1 MKQWIGISEFVAIAE
16 LQSFTKAAKQLGI
29 SVAQVSRNIA
39 ELEANLAMKLLY
51 RSTRSVSLTE
61 EGLLYLQH
69 CRHLV
74 SGLEEANR
82 TLANLKA
89 TPRGLIKLTA
99 PVFYGENR
107 IAPLLH
113 DFLMLYPETEL
124 DLQLTNNK
132 LDLIQ
137 GGYDLAIRL
146 GTLENS
152 TLIAKKLASRTQYVV
167 GSPAYL
173 ARMGTP
179 EQLSQLSEHQCLT
192 GTVAVWRFMQQGKV
206 VQFKPHSRIVC
217 NSGVALLDAAV
228 KGLGLV
234 QLPDYYVN
242 NYLETGAL
250 VAVLNHLRQ
259 PDDGIWA
266 LYPQNRHLSAKVR
279 VLVDY
284 LYTRLS
290 EDKIGNSLPIL

>member
-16 LQSFTKAAKQLGI
+16 QHSFTKAAKQLGI

-39 ELEANLAMKLLY
+39 ELEASLAIKLLY

-74 SGLEEANR
+74 ASLDEANR

-89 TPRGLIKLTA
+89 TPRGQIKLTG
-99 PVFYGENR
+99 PVFYGESR

-113 DFLMLYPETEL
+113 DFMLRYPDTEL
-124 DLQLTNNK
+124 DLQLSNNK
-132 LDLIQ
+132 LDLVQ

-146 GTLENS
+146 GTLES
-152 TLIAKKLASRTQYVV
+152 SSLIARKLASRTQYVV
-167 GSPAYL
+167 ASPAYL
-173 ARMGTP
+173 AQHGTP
-179 EQLSQLSEHQCLT
+179 TSLTALAQHQCLT
-192 GTVAVWRFMQQGKV
+192 GTVANWRFMQQGKI
-206 VQFKPHSRIVC
+206 VQFKPQGRIVC
-217 NSGVALLDAAV
+217 NSGVALRDAAL

-234 QLPDYYVN
+234 QLPDYYVSDN
-242 NYLETGAL
+242 LQQGEL
-250 VAVLNHLRQ
+250 VAVLSELRQ
-259 PDDGIWA
+259 PDEGIWA
-266 LYPQNRHLSAKVR
+266 IYPQNRHLSAKVR

-284 LYTRLS
+284 LASKLS
-290 EDKIGNSLPIL
+290 

>member
-1 MKQWIGISEFVAIAE
+1 MKHWIGISEFVAVAE

-39 ELEANLAMKLLY
+39 ELEVTLAIKLLY

-74 SGLEEANR
+74 ASLEEANR

-89 TPRGLIKLTA
+89 TPRGQIKLTA
-99 PVFYGENR
+99 PVFYGETS

-113 DFLMLYPETEL
+113 DFMQQYPDTDL

-132 LDLIQ
+132 LDLVQ
-137 GGYDLAIRL
+137 GGFDLAIRL
-146 GTLENS
+146 GTLES
-152 TLIAKKLASRTQYVV
+152 SSLIARKLASRTQYVV
-167 GSPAYL
+167 ASPAYL
-173 ARMGTP
+173 AKHGTP
-179 EQLSQLSEHQCLT
+179 QNLTDLTQHQCLT
-192 GTVAVWRFMQQGKV
+192 GTVAQWRFMQQGKL
-206 VQFKPHSRIVC
+206 VQFKPQGRIVC
-217 NSGVALLDAAV
+217 NSGVALMDAAL

-234 QLPDYYVN
+234 QLPDYYVGSK
-242 NYLETGAL
+242 LQSGEL
-250 VAVLNHLRQ
+250 VAVLNELRQ

-266 LYPQNRHLSAKVR
+266 IYPQNRHLSAKVR

-284 LYTRLS
+284 LAAKL
-290 EDKIGNSLPIL
+290 N

>member
-1 MKQWIGISEFVAIAE
+1 MKQWIGISEFVAVAE

-39 ELEANLAMKLLY
+39 ELEAAVAIKLLY

-61 EGLLYLQH
+61 EGQLYLQH

-74 SGLEEANR
+74 ASLDEANR

-89 TPRGLIKLTA
+89 TPRGQIKLTA
-99 PVFYGENR
+99 PVFYGETR

-113 DFLMLYPETEL
+113 DFMQQYPDTEL
-124 DLQLTNNK
+124 DLHLSNNK
-132 LDLIQ
+132 LDLVQ
-137 GGYDLAIRL
+137 GGFDLAIRL
-146 GTLENS
+146 GTLES
-152 TLIAKKLASRTQYVV
+152 SSLIARKLASRTQYVV
-167 GSPAYL
+167 ASPTYL
-173 ARMGTP
+173 AQFGTP
-179 EQLSQLSEHQCLT
+179 TNLVELAAHQCLT
-192 GTVAVWRFMQQGKV
+192 GTVAQWRFMQHGTV
-206 VQFKPHSRIVC
+206 VQFKPQGRIVC
-217 NSGVALLDAAV
+217 NSGVALLDAAL

-234 QLPDYYVN
+234 QLPDYYVGDK
-242 NYLETGAL
+242 LQRGEL
-250 VAVLNHLRQ
+250 IAVLNELRQ

-284 LYTRLS
+284 LATQL
-290 EDKIGNSLPIL
+290 G

>member
-1 MKQWIGISEFVAIAE
+1 VKHWIGISEFVAVAE

-39 ELEANLAMKLLY
+39 ELEAMLAIKLLY

-74 SGLEEANR
+74 ASLEEANR

-89 TPRGLIKLTA
+89 SPRGQIKLTA
-99 PVFYGENR
+99 PVFYGETR

-113 DFLMLYPETEL
+113 DFMQQYPDTEL

-132 LDLIQ
+132 LDLVQ
-137 GGYDLAIRL
+137 GGFDLAIRL
-146 GTLENS
+146 GTLES
-152 TLIAKKLASRTQYVV
+152 SSLIARKLASRTQYVV
-167 GSPAYL
+167 ASPAYL
-173 ARMGTP
+173 VKHGTP
-179 EQLSQLSEHQCLT
+179 QNLADLTQHQCLT
-192 GTVAVWRFMQQGKV
+192 GTVAQWRFMLQGKLV
-206 VQFKPHSRIVC
+206 PFKPQGRIVC
-217 NSGVALLDAAV
+217 NSGVALMDAAL

-234 QLPDYYVN
+234 QLPDYYVGSK
-242 NYLETGAL
+242 LQSGEL
-250 VAVLNHLRQ
+250 VAVLNELRQ

-266 LYPQNRHLSAKVR
+266 IYPQNRHLSAKVR

-284 LYTRLS
+284 LAAKL
-290 EDKIGNSLPIL
+290 N

>member
-1 MKQWIGISEFVAIAE
+1 VKHWIGISEFVAVAE

-39 ELEANLAMKLLY
+39 ELEATLAIKLLY

-74 SGLEEANR
+74 ASLEEANR

-89 TPRGLIKLTA
+89 TPRGQIKLTA
-99 PVFYGENR
+99 PVFYGETR

-113 DFLMLYPETEL
+113 DFMQQYPDTDL
-124 DLQLTNNK
+124 DLQLTNHK
-132 LDLIQ
+132 LDLVQ
-137 GGYDLAIRL
+137 GGFDLAIRL
-146 GTLENS
+146 GTLES
-152 TLIAKKLASRTQYVV
+152 SSLIARKLASRTQYVV
-167 GSPAYL
+167 ASPAYL
-173 ARMGTP
+173 AKHGTP
-179 EQLSQLSEHQCLT
+179 QNLTDLTQHQCLT
-192 GTVAVWRFMQQGKV
+192 GTVAQWRFMQQGKL
-206 VQFKPHSRIVC
+206 VQFKPQGRIVC
-217 NSGVALLDAAV
+217 NSGVALMDAAL

-234 QLPDYYVN
+234 QLPDYYVGSK
-242 NYLETGAL
+242 LQSGEL
-250 VAVLNHLRQ
+250 VAVLNQLRQ

-266 LYPQNRHLSAKVR
+266 IYPQNRHLSAKVR

-284 LYTRLS
+284 LAAKL
-290 EDKIGNSLPIL
+290 N

>member
-1 MKQWIGISEFVAIAE
+1 MKHWIGISEFVAVAE

-39 ELEANLAMKLLY
+39 ELEATLAIKLLY

-74 SGLEEANR
+74 ASLEEANR

-89 TPRGLIKLTA
+89 TPRGQIKLTA
-99 PVFYGENR
+99 PVFYGETR

-113 DFLMLYPETEL
+113 DFMQQYPDTEL

-132 LDLIQ
+132 LDLVQ
-137 GGYDLAIRL
+137 GGFDLAIRL
-146 GTLENS
+146 GTLES
-152 TLIAKKLASRTQYVV
+152 SSLIARKLASRTQYVV
-167 GSPAYL
+167 ASPVYL
-173 ARMGTP
+173 AQNGTP
-179 EQLSQLSEHQCLT
+179 QNLADLTQHQCLT
-192 GTVAVWRFMQQGKV
+192 GTVAQWRFMQQGKL
-206 VQFKPHSRIVC
+206 VQFKPQGRIVC
-217 NSGVALLDAAV
+217 NSGVALMDAAL

-234 QLPDYYVN
+234 QLPDYYVGSK
-242 NYLETGAL
+242 LQSGEL
-250 VAVLNHLRQ
+250 VAVLNPLRQ

-266 LYPQNRHLSAKVR
+266 IYPQNRHLSAKVR

-284 LYTRLS
+284 LATKL
-290 EDKIGNSLPIL
+290 N

>member
-1 MKQWIGISEFVAIAE
+1 MKHWIGISEFVAVAE

-39 ELEANLAMKLLY
+39 ELEATLAIKLLY

-74 SGLEEANR
+74 ASLEEANR

-89 TPRGLIKLTA
+89 TPRGQIKLTA
-99 PVFYGENR
+99 PVFYGETR

-113 DFLMLYPETEL
+113 DFMQQYPDTDL

-132 LDLIQ
+132 LDLVQ
-137 GGYDLAIRL
+137 GGFDLAIRL
-146 GTLENS
+146 GTLES
-152 TLIAKKLASRTQYVV
+152 SSLIARKLASRTQYVV
-167 GSPAYL
+167 ASPAYL
-173 ARMGTP
+173 AKHSTP
-179 EQLSQLSEHQCLT
+179 QNLTDLTQHQCLT
-192 GTVAVWRFMQQGKV
+192 GTVAQWRFMQQGKL
-206 VQFKPHSRIVC
+206 VQFKPQGRIVC
-217 NSGVALLDAAV
+217 NSGVALMDAAL

-234 QLPDYYVN
+234 QLPDYYVGSK
-242 NYLETGAL
+242 LQSGEL
-250 VAVLNHLRQ
+250 VAVLNELRQ

-266 LYPQNRHLSAKVR
+266 IYPQNRHLSAKVR

-284 LYTRLS
+284 LAAKL
-290 EDKIGNSLPIL
+290 N

>member
-1 MKQWIGISEFVAIAE
+1 MKQWIGISEFVAVAE

-39 ELEANLAMKLLY
+39 ELEASLAIKLLY

-61 EGLLYLQH
+61 EGQLYLQH

-74 SGLEEANR
+74 ASLDEANR

-89 TPRGLIKLTA
+89 TPRGQIKLTA
-99 PVFYGENR
+99 PVFYGETR

-113 DFLMLYPETEL
+113 DFLRLYPDTEL
-124 DLQLTNNK
+124 ELQLTNNK
-132 LDLIQ
+132 VDLVQ
-137 GGYDLAIRL
+137 GGFDLAIRL
-146 GTLENS
+146 GTLEDS
-152 TLIAKKLASRTQYVV
+152 SLIARKLASRTQYIVAA
-167 GSPAYL
+167 PDYL
-173 ARMGTP
+173 QRCGTP
-179 EQLSQLSEHQCLT
+179 VTITQLNQHQCLT
-192 GTVAVWRFMQQGKV
+192 GTLAVWRFSVNGSL
-206 VQFKPHSRIVC
+206 VQYKPKGRIIC
-217 NSGVALLDAAV
+217 NSGVALLDAAL

-242 NYLETGAL
+242 DKLSRSEL
-250 VAVLNHLRQ
+250 ISVLDDIRQ

-279 VLVDY
+279 VLVDF
-284 LYTRLS
+284 LAEQLAQ
-290 EDKIGNSLPIL
+290 